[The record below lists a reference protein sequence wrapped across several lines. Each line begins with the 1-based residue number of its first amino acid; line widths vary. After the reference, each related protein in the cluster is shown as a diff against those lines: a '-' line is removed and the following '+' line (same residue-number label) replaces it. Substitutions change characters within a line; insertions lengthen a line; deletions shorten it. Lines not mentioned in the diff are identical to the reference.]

1 MLSYTY
7 AFQVDVKEWALSDQ
21 VLLTLYPPSV
31 GELLMNIKLA
41 TPSAGNLRK
50 LFLQPGQPF
59 GWGISNVSTTTT
71 TRHMIR
77 VYTTLKSFVMN
88 DWP

>member
-1 MLSYTY
+1 M
-7 AFQVDVKEWALSDQ
+7 KGWASSDQ

-59 GWGISNVSTTTT
+59 GWGISIVSTTTT
-71 TRHMIR
+71 TTTTTCIATTRHMIMIR
-77 VYTTLKSFVMN
+77 VYTALKSFVVN